1 MRQVV
6 ARTVCVG
13 YRIRKIKCTVVLL
26 TVVMCRHLPV
36 FKCSV
41 SIRHL
46 RSYL

>member
-13 YRIRKIKCTVVLL
+13 YRIRKCTVVLL

-41 SIRHL
+41 SMRHL
-46 RSYL
+46 RSYR